1 MLDEVLDDYNKF
13 TDNLPIMDIIVNK
26 SIINISIIND
36 GIDQNML
43 KELEKRIGEYRIYSE
58 NDKLIIATSDIDFFK
73 NSYPYIYKVL
83 DKILEHICDC
93 PIASFQIDS
102 LFVKIPITK
111 STVSI
116 SGMNKLC
123 DDFKQDGVLE
133 MGEIP
138 YLKFTLPNKLI
149 NDIEELQK

>member
-1 MLDEVLDDYNKF
+1 MLDKVLDDYNKF

-102 LFVKIPITK
+102 LF
-111 STVSI
+111 
-116 SGMNKLC
+116 L
-123 DDFKQDGVLE
+123 
-133 MGEIP
+133 
-138 YLKFTLPNKLI
+138 LKF
-149 NDIEELQK
+149 Q

>member
-1 MLDEVLDDYNKF
+1 MLDKVLNEYNNF
-13 TDNLPIMDIIVNK
+13 TANLPIMDIIVNK
-26 SIINISIIND
+26 SIINISVIKD

-43 KELEKRIGEYRIYSE
+43 KTLEKKIGEYRIYAE
-58 NDKLIIATSDIDFFK
+58 NDKVVIATDDVETFK
-73 NSYPYIYKVL
+73 ETYPYTYSILEKVL
-83 DKILEHICDC
+83 ENICDC

-123 DDFKQDGVLE
+123 DEFKQDGVLE

-138 YLKFTLPNKLI
+138 YLKFTLPNKTI
-149 NDIEELQK
+149 NDVEELQK